1 MGQLKPA
8 RNLYIHHPQV
18 NNIITVNRPTSEQL
32 SYNVTRI
39 DKRMELSHRSLTIWE
54 ELNGNFRKP
63 EQANEAAC
71 EAVGQ
76 CSARHFVPERKAYFV
91 LREISLHNFQFVNS
105 PGVLVGDE
113 FCLCCMEETSVY

>member
-1 MGQLKPA
+1 MGGVEWKFQ
-8 RNLYIHHPQV
+8 
-18 NNIITVNRPTSEQL
+18 E
-32 SYNVTRI
+32 TRA
-39 DKRMELSHRSLTIWE
+39 E
-54 ELNGNFRKP
+54 
-63 EQANEAAC
+63 NEAAC

>member
-1 MGQLKPA
+1 MGQL
-8 RNLYIHHPQV
+8 NLYIHHPQV

-39 DKRMELSHRSLTIWE
+39 DKRMELSHRSLTTWE

-63 EQANEAAC
+63 EQVNEAAC

-76 CSARHFVPERKAYFV
+76 CSARHFVPESYFV